1 MKYETIYE
9 SHSGKYWGEYY
20 DSHEKII
27 TMDCGLIVKVQ
38 KLINI
43 SFNYKN

>member
-20 DSHEKII
+20 DSHGGSI
-27 TMDCGLIVKVQ
+27 TIQRVKIVKGEKV
-38 KLINI
+38 KK
-43 SFNYKN
+43 YAT